1 MERAGEN
8 EGERL
13 SLHWAPASSQQDSPL
28 LLGSDHARR
37 MAPNIGFF
45 SRSCHSSKISPPIL
59 FLEVDTLGRVR
70 GLCCVV
76 RNWRHFSEF
85 WFSKCNSWKLMSKK
99 KIQAMI
105 KVWYELI
112 CHYNTTPLA
121 RHFRPGFG
129 KGSRYLGWQFHLK
142 DRKLSAFFSLVSWFN
157 EHTNRPSPYAP
168 NTSLLFFKKQ
178 FGKMPRQEAW
188 KKLEKASRHIF
199 VAWDSKCTSD

>member
-1 MERAGEN
+1 MAGGES
-8 EGERL
+8 EGKWRRKRKPQPCL
-13 SLHWAPASSQQDSPL
+13 CTGLKSGDSPL
-28 LLGSDHARR
+28 PVGFGHHCLLVTH
-37 MAPNIGFF
+37 
-45 SRSCHSSKISPPIL
+45 SCDSLEISPPIL
-59 FLEVDTLGRVR
+59 ISAVDTPNYGKMSLLLLRTGDAKVNSDF
-70 GLCCVV
+70 LNATPK
-76 RNWRHFSEF
+76 NWCQKSF
-85 WFSKCNSWKLMSKK
+85 
-99 KIQAMI
+99 QATI

-112 CHYNTTPLA
+112 CHYNTASLA

-157 EHTNRPSPYAP
+157 EHTNRLWPYAP

-178 FGKMPRQEAW
+178 LGKMPRQEAW